1 MEGHSGAHGNGAC
14 SATHV
19 SRMLL
24 AMRIMRSRAKSIRG
38 TIVLLAMFA
47 IATARAASASE
58 AIDSVMVQALTLRGL
73 DGQQHHLSEWQGKV
87 IVLNF
92 WASWCAPCQ
101 QEIRDFVAFQERFA
115 TRGLQVIGVGLD
127 EERRLRNVQRT
138 LAINYP
144 VLVVSPAQDGAVLRA
159 WGDDSGEI
167 PYTVVI
173 DTAGHI
179 AHVHRGPMSAEQIE
193 QIILALLAQS

>member
-1 MEGHSGAHGNGAC
+1 MQIQ
-14 SATHV
+14 
-19 SRMLL
+19 
-24 AMRIMRSRAKSIRG
+24 IMRPRAPSIRRRFA
-38 TIVLLAMFA
+38 IFAMFVLA
-47 IATARAASASE
+47 GASSAVMPEPIDPAKART
-58 AIDSVMVQALTLRGL
+58 LTLWGL
-73 DGQQHHLSEWQGKV
+73 DGQQHRLSEWQGKV

-115 TRGLQVIGVGLD
+115 TRGLQVVGVGLD

-144 VLVVSPAQDGAVLRA
+144 VLVVEPTHDSAVLRA
-159 WGDDSGEI
+159 WGNDSGEI

-173 DTAGHI
+173 DTAGRI
-179 AHVHRGPMSAEQIE
+179 VHVHRGPMSAEQIE
-193 QIILALLAQS
+193 QILLALLGQS